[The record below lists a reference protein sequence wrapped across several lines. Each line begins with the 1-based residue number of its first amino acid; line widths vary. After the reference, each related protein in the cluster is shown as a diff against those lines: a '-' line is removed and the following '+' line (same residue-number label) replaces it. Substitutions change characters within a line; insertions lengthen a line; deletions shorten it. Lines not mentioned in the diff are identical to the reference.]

1 MIRISQRAFQRT
13 NKYSLKINKKVMK
26 YVIVTKNW
34 LIAKGFT
41 IQPNWRS
48 NIAGTKYIIHL
59 EHVEPVLTSSDNIK
73 SYDFDSQ
80 ELITILN
87 SSEWVKTEENGAQ

>member
-1 MIRISQRAFQRT
+1 
-13 NKYSLKINKKVMK
+13 MK

-59 EHVEPVLTSSDNIK
+59 
-73 SYDFDSQ
+73 
-80 ELITILN
+80 
-87 SSEWVKTEENGAQ
+87 

>member
-1 MIRISQRAFQRT
+1 
-13 NKYSLKINKKVMK
+13 MK

-48 NIAGTKYIIHL
+48 NIDGTQYVLHL
-59 EHVEPVLTSSDNIK
+59 EHVKPILTESDSIK

-80 ELITILN
+80 ELATIL
-87 SSEWVKTEENGAQ
+87 SSNEWIKTEEDVTQ

>member
-1 MIRISQRAFQRT
+1 MIRISQRVSLRL
-13 NKYSLKINKKVMK
+13 NKYSLKVNKKVMK

-80 ELITILN
+80 ELATILN
-87 SSEWVKTEENGAQ
+87 SSEWIKTEEDVTQ

>member
-1 MIRISQRAFQRT
+1 MIRISQRVSLRL
-13 NKYSLKINKKVMK
+13 NKYSLKVNKKIMK

-87 SSEWVKTEENGAQ
+87 SSEWIKTEEDVTQ

>member
-1 MIRISQRAFQRT
+1 
-13 NKYSLKINKKVMK
+13 MK
-26 YVIVTKNW
+26 FVIVTKNW

-41 IQPNWRS
+41 IQPYWRS
-48 NIAGTKYIIHL
+48 NIDGTKYVLHL
-59 EHVEPVLTSSDNIK
+59 EYIKPILTESDNIK

-80 ELITILN
+80 ELITILS